1 MKKYLLIYLAAIG
14 LVACAEKLDDTSS
27 PVEKGELETSYIAV
41 TLKSDDM
48 GTRAGS
54 DDYDRGIPEE
64 RAVKNAHFF
73 FFKDGQPFVV
83 TDNGSVTSPG
93 GEKNYL
99 KLDLSGETPDMPNI
113 SDKIGRAHV

>member
-14 LVACAEKLDDTSS
+14 LVACTEKLDDTSS
-27 PVEKGELETSYIAV
+27 PIEKGELETSYIAV
-41 TLKSDDM
+41 TLKSDAM

-73 FFKDGQPFVV
+73 FFKDMI
-83 TDNGSVTSPG
+83 
-93 GEKNYL
+93 L
-99 KLDLSGETPDMPNI
+99 
-113 SDKIGRAHV
+113 R